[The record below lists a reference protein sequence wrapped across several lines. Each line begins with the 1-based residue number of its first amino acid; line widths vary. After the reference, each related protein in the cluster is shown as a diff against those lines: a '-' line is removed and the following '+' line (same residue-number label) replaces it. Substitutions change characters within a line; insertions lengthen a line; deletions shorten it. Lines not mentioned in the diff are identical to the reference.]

1 MKTQPMRTTCF
12 LLFAAMLVSSVASA
26 ETILITGSNRG
37 IGLEFAKQYADK
49 GWHVIATHRRELVPD
64 TLAEL
69 SSTYDNVQ
77 VETLDVNNAAH
88 LEALVDTLDGMPIDV
103 LLNNAAVMG
112 INATGT
118 LAEQTNENFGTL
130 VPEHFMP
137 YFTTN
142 VLAPL
147 LVSEALV
154 ENVLASD
161 RKMIL
166 NMTSGAGSVTVGME
180 AFAGTGFFYKSTK
193 AALNRNM
200 VNLAAHLRTMDPD
213 AITFNLAPGFTITE
227 RFEGMAEDEIG
238 NRGTPVKDVVAGFI
252 EVIDQATPEYSGNIY
267 GFEGELKPF

>member
-1 MKTQPMRTTCF
+1 MNAAR
-12 LLFAAMLVSSVASA
+12 LVLFAVMLAPLTASA

-37 IGLEFAKQYADK
+37 IGLEFAKQYAAR
-49 GWHVIATHRRELVPD
+49 GWHVIATHRREQMPE
-64 TLAEL
+64 TLAAL
-69 SSTYDNVQ
+69 SSEYDNVQ
-77 VETLDVNNAAH
+77 VETLDVNNADH
-88 LEALVDTLDGMPIDV
+88 LDALADKLDGVPIDV

-147 LVSEALV
+147 LVSEALAD
-154 ENVLASD
+154 NVLASD

-166 NMTSGAGSVTVGME
+166 NMTSGAGSITTGME

-200 VNLAAHLRTMDPD
+200 VNLAAHLRTLDPE

-238 NRGTPVKDVVAGFI
+238 NRGTPVHEVVAGFI
-252 EVIDQATPEYSGNIY
+252 EVIDKATPEFSGKIY
-267 GFEGELKPF
+267 GFEGEVKPF

>member
-1 MKTQPMRTTCF
+1 MKIRYVV
-12 LLFAAMLVSSVASA
+12 LLPALALWSAVSA
-26 ETILITGSNRG
+26 ETILITGANRG
-37 IGLEFAKQYADK
+37 IGLEFAKQYAAK
-49 GWHVIATHRRELVPD
+49 GWHVIATHRREQVPE
-64 TLAEL
+64 TLADL
-69 SSTYDNVQ
+69 SSEYENVQ

-88 LEALVDTLDGMPIDV
+88 LEALVSNLDGMPIDV

-112 INATGT
+112 INSTST
-118 LAEQTNENFGTL
+118 LAAPTNENFGTL

-154 ENVLASD
+154 DNVLASD
-161 RKMIL
+161 RKIIL
-166 NMTSGAGSVTVGME
+166 NMTSGAGSVTNETE

-200 VNLAAHLRTMDPD
+200 VNLAAHLRSIDPE

-227 RFEGMAEDEIG
+227 RFQGMSADEIG
-238 NRGTPVKDVVAGFI
+238 NRGTPVSDVVAGFI
-252 EVIDQATPEYSGNIY
+252 EVIDDATPEHSGKIY
-267 GFEGELKPF
+267 GFEGEPKPF

>member
-1 MKTQPMRTTCF
+1 MKIKCF
-12 LLFAAMLVSSVASA
+12 LMLASMLLSFAASA

-37 IGLEFAKQYADK
+37 IGLEFAKQYAAK
-49 GWHVIATHRRELVPD
+49 GWHVIATHRRDQVPE
-64 TLAEL
+64 TLAAL
-69 SSTYDNVQ
+69 SSEFDNVQ
-77 VETLDVNNAAH
+77 VETLDVNNGAH
-88 LEALVDTLDGMPIDV
+88 LQALVDRLDGMPIDV

-130 VPEHFMP
+130 VPEHFLP

-154 ENVLASD
+154 ANVLASD

-166 NMTSGAGSVTVGME
+166 NMTSGAGSVTVGAE

-200 VNLAAHLRTMDPD
+200 VNLAAHLRTLDPE

-227 RFEGMAEDEIG
+227 RFAGMAEDEIG
-238 NRGTPVKDVVAGFI
+238 NRGTPVAEVVAGFI
-252 EVIDQATPEYSGNIY
+252 GVIDNATPEYSGRIY

>member
-1 MKTQPMRTTCF
+1 MQVKS
-12 LLFAAMLVSSVASA
+12 LVVFAAMLVSFAASA
-26 ETILITGSNRG
+26 ETILITGANRG
-37 IGLEFAKQYADK
+37 IGLEFAKQFAAR
-49 GWHVIATHRRELVPD
+49 GWHVIATHRREQVPE
-64 TLAEL
+64 TLAIL
-69 SSTYDNVQ
+69 SSEYDNVQ

-88 LEALVDTLDGMPIDV
+88 LEVLVDKLEGLPIDV

-118 LAEQTNENFGTL
+118 LAAQTNENFGTL
-130 VPEHFMP
+130 VPEHFVP

-147 LVSEALV
+147 LISEALV
-154 ENVLASD
+154 ENVLASE

-166 NMTSGAGSVTVGME
+166 NMTSGAGSVTTGLE

-200 VNLAAHLRTMDPD
+200 VNLAAHLRTMDPE

-252 EVIDQATPEYSGNIY
+252 EVIDKATPEYSGRIY
-267 GFEGELKPF
+267 GFEGEVKPF